1 MLGSVFAKSTDNSL
15 KRNKVGQYYE
25 LGKDIVL
32 YDVVPVVTGNK
43 KYVLIQLFWAHTSE
57 PFGELQVPHAHV
69 PVLIEK
75 LQEFLPV
82 EKGDESERG
91 EKK

>member
-1 MLGSVFAKSTDNSL
+1 MGKF
-15 KRNKVGQYYE
+15 YE
-25 LGKDIVL
+25 LGNDIVL

-69 PVLIEK
+69 PVLIGK
-75 LQEFLPV
+75 LKEFLPI
-82 EKGDESERG
+82 EKGDESECG
-91 EKK
+91 TSK